1 MEENVEKK
9 VDELVVGGARITE
22 NGRLDFP
29 SRLPF
34 CPEGIRGWNCREKC
48 VFWKLGVYLKGSGRI
63 WEDTNLAIG
72 KCKPTQLKG
81 LDFPDLYSQL
91 DNYSEDYYKEKI
103 LPIILRFYEEG
114 CLEELFNVV
123 RPNKKE
129 EL

>member
-34 CPEGIRGWNCREKC
+34 CPDRSCRVGKC
-48 VFWKLGVYLKGSGRI
+48 IFGKLGIYLKGNERM

-72 KCKPTQLKG
+72 KCKPAQLKDI
-81 LDFPDLYSQL
+81 DFPNLYTRL
-91 DNYSEDYYKEKI
+91 DDYSESYYVGKI
-103 LPIILRFYEEG
+103 LPVIFRFYEEG
-114 CLEELFNVV
+114 FLEELLFNVV
-123 RPNKKE
+123 RTK
-129 EL
+129 

>member
-34 CPEGIRGWNCREKC
+34 CSDCSCRVGEC

-72 KCKPTQLKG
+72 KCKPTKIKG

-114 CLEELFNVV
+114 CLEELFGIIQ
-123 RPNKKE
+123 KK
-129 EL
+129 

>member
-1 MEENVEKK
+1 MDWQKK

-34 CPEGIRGWNCREKC
+34 CPEGIRGWNCRVEC
-48 VFWKLGVYLKGSGRI
+48 VFWKLGIYLEGSRRI

-72 KCKPTQLKG
+72 KCKPTILKG
-81 LDFPDLYSQL
+81 LDFPNLYSKL
-91 DNYSEDYYKEKI
+91 DNYSESYYVEKI
-103 LPIILRFYEEG
+103 LPVIFRFYEEG
-114 CLEELFNVV
+114 FLEELFNVV

>member
-1 MEENVEKK
+1 MDWQKK
-9 VDELVVGGARITE
+9 IDELVVGGARVTE

-34 CPEGIRGWNCREKC
+34 CPDRSCRVGKC
-48 VFWKLGVYLKGSGRI
+48 VFWKLGVFLKGSGRI

-72 KCKPTQLKG
+72 KCKPTQLEG

-123 RPNKKE
+123 WPNKKE